1 MNATR
6 SVSERL
12 LTRIKWP
19 NQHGRNTIPLPPR
32 RERLHGG
39 PVKSASELWWGREV
53 HPEIH
58 GSLRSMAELI
68 LWLLAVL
75 AMIWLFAQFWS

>member
-19 NQHGRNTIPLPPR
+19 NQHGRYTIPLPPR
-32 RERLHGG
+32 RERVHGG
-39 PVKSASELWWGREV
+39 PVKSASELWWGSEV

-58 GSLRSMAELI
+58 GPLRSMAELI

>member
-1 MNATR
+1 MNTTHTIP
-6 SVSERL
+6 ERR
-12 LTRIKWP
+12 LTRIQSP
-19 NQHGRNTIPLPPR
+19 PQHSRFTIPLPPR

-58 GSLRSMAELI
+58 GPLRSMAELI